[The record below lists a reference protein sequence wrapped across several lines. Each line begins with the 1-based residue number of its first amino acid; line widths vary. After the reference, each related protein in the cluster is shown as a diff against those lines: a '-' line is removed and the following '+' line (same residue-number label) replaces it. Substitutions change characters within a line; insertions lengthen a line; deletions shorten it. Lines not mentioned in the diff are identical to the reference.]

1 MAKQTI
7 NLGNSVNDGTGDVLR
22 AGAQKINANFT
33 ELYNLLSGGT
43 DTIQLVSS
51 IIAGQGLIASSAS
64 GQVTLT
70 VQSASTENAGV
81 VKIGT
86 GLSVTDGVLS
96 APTYDLPRAATN
108 ILGGIKVGNNLS
120 INNEGV
126 LSADAQNYT
135 LPTASPTVT
144 GGIRIGNGLE
154 IVNGVVNVTTSDIA
168 AALQSGAVTVQLEDD
183 GDATGRLK
191 ASGPLIVLAGGQ
203 ESNDNYVQLQWT
215 RDRDN
220 PDLVKSNYLWLDT
233 NGISLSTTNPVETE
247 FLPLYTNT
255 LFYNTQGTLTFNDL
269 GQVGPFQ
276 SPGGIDLYA
285 SEGMDWTQ
293 LNYGNRN
300 YVWVSANGAFI
311 DLSPNTNPA
320 NSKQWEF
327 NNDTSTVLP
336 GSIEIKGDTDE
347 VITQLNQ
354 LTEDA
359 AAKLE
364 EIGDVQDSI
373 SEKQSEL
380 SFWQGV
386 ASSGPQNPQYGQAL
400 SSIGVLTSEIGIL
413 QGTLSVL
420 QGEFIAIQDGLSS
433 ANDLLLNSSVTLSYI
448 VEDGVL
454 DINQG
459 AVRFPDGTV
468 QTTAY
473 LGTALPDITVD
484 RLTNGD
490 NEVILDAEGV
500 LTVVGEIYSDSN
512 VSLVSVT
519 DTSIVAG
526 TDLKLFADGLFA
538 LRNYSTED
546 SITISTQYNSD
557 NQRNWLFGTD
567 GGLTFPDNTV
577 QTTAYNITNQSDD
590 NSTVLAVGSTM
601 TNGFLKVR
609 VTVANSTE
617 VVVEFNY
624 ANPEASVTISGNNG
638 TTNLFNGEI
647 TVLTG
652 NVIYYPIT
660 TAPMTQIGDLVTAII
675 VDHSF
680 HKMYRITAMY
690 RDIPAETIVAS
701 VYCTIEQLR

>member
-1 MAKQTI
+1 M
-7 NLGNSVNDGTGDVLR
+7 
-22 AGAQKINANFT
+22 
-33 ELYNLLSGGT
+33 
-43 DTIQLVSS
+43 
-51 IIAGQGLIASSAS
+51 
-64 GQVTLT
+64 
-70 VQSASTENAGV
+70 
-81 VKIGT
+81 
-86 GLSVTDGVLS
+86 
-96 APTYDLPRAATN
+96 
-108 ILGGIKVGNNLS
+108 
-120 INNEGV
+120 
-126 LSADAQNYT
+126 

-154 IVNGVVNVTTSDIA
+154 IVNGVVNVITSDIA

-203 ESNDNYVQLQWT
+203 DSNDNYLQLQWT

-233 NGISLSTTNPVETE
+233 NGISFSTTNPVETE

-276 SPGGIDLYA
+276 SPSGIDLYA

-300 YVWVSANGAFI
+300 YVWVTPTGAYI
-311 DLSPNTNPA
+311 DLSLNPVPA
-320 NSKQWEF
+320 PATSRWEF
-327 NNDTSTVLP
+327 NIDASTVIP
-336 GSIEIKGDTDE
+336 GSIAIKGNTDE
-347 VITQLNQ
+347 VTIQLNQ

-359 AAKLE
+359 AAKSE
-364 EIGDVQDSI
+364 EIIDVQDSI

-400 SSIGVLTSEIGIL
+400 SSIDVLTSEIGIL

-420 QGEFIAIQDGLSS
+420 QGEFIVIQNNLSS
-433 ANDLLLNSSVTLSYI
+433 ANDLLSNPSVTLSYI

-512 VSLVSVT
+512 ISLVSVT
-519 DTSIVAG
+519 DTSITAS
-526 TDLKLFADGLFA
+526 TDLKLFAGGLFA

-546 SITISTQYNSD
+546 SIAISTQYNSD

-590 NSTVLAVGSTM
+590 NSTILAVGSTM

-675 VDHSF
+675 VDHSY